1 VTLERSYNPAM
12 ATFQVDDVAPAATGL
27 PTRRLAD
34 LWRDTLALGGD
45 PATPVIDHGKT
56 HPLLAAVGIAFAQHR
71 PLILSPDAVWLTIA
85 QGVAQ
90 HVRLHARALRP
101 RLVRHAGR
109 KPLVVP
115 WDGDLPTCP
124 AAWTAI
130 VTQFRGRLADEIG
143 DGMAALFQCDFST
156 STEVERV
163 ASQIVLLDAYSPF
176 FSYWMR
182 CICGIPS
189 ITLTG
194 TVADWQSIRERIDVI
209 AELDLATWCRSLAPI
224 ADQFVRAAAGDLD
237 LAFWRRIY
245 NPGDAYGGEVITG
258 WITRLYPYIEVD
270 GVVNH
275 PNPML
280 ALPIDEPRGF
290 PSGKHYDGPGLRS
303 SAVPA
308 TRSRVR
314 VHVVDG
320 AGAPRGVALEAG
332 VVAVA
337 QEPDLALRPMIAW
350 RLAPAEAEIEDVVDR
365 ILADPRTV
373 VVKPAGEHRDLEG
386 PAELIALYQR
396 IDTATLFESPR
407 TWRIRA
413 PGEHLQLRMKA
424 GDPIFCLIDVPDGRS
439 IGYRFPLRSGE
450 IRWYLCTIREPS
462 SGATRSGIAALQPIS
477 KSAMIDLG
485 DSLTAILDAALDAD
499 GAIDDRGVIA
509 PDAHPRS
516 PAR

>member
-1 VTLERSYNPAM
+1 M

-27 PTRRLAD
+27 PTRPLAE

-90 HVRLHARALRP
+90 HVRLNAEALRP

-109 KPLVVP
+109 KPIVVP
-115 WDGDLPTCP
+115 WDGDMPTDP

-130 VTQFRGRLADEIG
+130 VTAFRGRLADEIG
-143 DGMAALFQCDFST
+143 GGIAALFECDFST

-176 FSYWMR
+176 FSYWLR

-194 TVADWQSIRERIDVI
+194 TVADWQHIRERIDVI
-209 AELDLATWCRSLAPI
+209 AELDLATWCSSLAPI

-245 NPGDAYGGEVITG
+245 NPADAYGGKVITG
-258 WITRLYPYIEVD
+258 WITRLYPYLEANGTVD
-270 GVVNH
+270 R

-280 ALPIDEPRGF
+280 ALPIDEPKGF
-290 PSGKHYDGPGLRS
+290 PPGKHYDGPGLPS
-303 SAVPA
+303 SVVPS

-314 VHVVDG
+314 VHVVNG
-320 AGAPRGVALEAG
+320 TGAPRSVALEAG

-337 QEPDLALRPMIAW
+337 QEPDLALRPVIAW

-365 ILADPRTV
+365 ILADRRTV
-373 VVKPAGEHRDLEG
+373 VVRPRGERWDVEG
-386 PAELIALYQR
+386 PAELIALHQR

-413 PGEHLQLRMKA
+413 SREQLPLRMKA
-424 GDPIFCLIDVPDGRS
+424 GDLVFCVIDLPDGRC
-439 IGYRFPLRSGE
+439 IGHRDDPRTGRT
-450 IRWYLCTIREPS
+450 RWYLCSVHEPLRD
-462 SGATRSGIAALQPIS
+462 ATRNGLAVPQEIS
-477 KSAMIDLG
+477 KAAMIDLG

-509 PDAHPRS
+509 PDVQPRS